1 VWRHLRMTTKTFFIS
16 SLTYGDDE
24 WQNWLG
30 HENGEKISTFF
41 LTFCSN
47 FLRTS
52 GVNFTNIF
60 RAAFMRVDSNRTK
73 KYWWLDS
80 IFMLL
85 GSTCAKAVRGYVSEI
100 DTWHPFHQHSTYSF
114 CARRSQKRKRYWGFD
129 WIITL
134 SGSTCIKAACKTL
147 MKLTPGVYFT
157 NNLQAAFCVK
167 VFCTAFPLCTFQ
179 LYFFAQEYQRKS
191 CSYNKLLKLIA
202 VLHFFFRH
210 FYFTF
215 DLNYYFV
222 VDISRSK
229 YVQIPFTDQTVDTFD
244 VLFITTELRNIFVS
258 LLKQIVLLFIIFL
271 NKNNKEV

>member
-1 VWRHLRMTTKTFFIS
+1 
-16 SLTYGDDE
+16 
-24 WQNWLG
+24 
-30 HENGEKISTFF
+30 
-41 LTFCSN
+41 
-47 FLRTS
+47 
-52 GVNFTNIF
+52 
-60 RAAFMRVDSNRTK
+60 
-73 KYWWLDS
+73 
-80 IFMLL
+80 
-85 GSTCAKAVRGYVSEI
+85 
-100 DTWHPFHQHSTYSF
+100 
-114 CARRSQKRKRYWGFD
+114 
-129 WIITL
+129 
-134 SGSTCIKAACKTL
+134 

-191 CSYNKLLKLIA
+191 CSYNMLLKLIT
-202 VLHFFFRH
+202 VLHFFFCH